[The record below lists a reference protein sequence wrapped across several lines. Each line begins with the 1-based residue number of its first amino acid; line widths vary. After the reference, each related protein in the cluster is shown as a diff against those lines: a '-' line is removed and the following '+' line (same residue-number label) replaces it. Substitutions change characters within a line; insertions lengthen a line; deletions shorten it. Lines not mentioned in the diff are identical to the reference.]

1 MRNTNEHPVALPAGP
16 PPVPSGPVATRPR
29 YGAASNGIDIP
40 APLAAVPVRT
50 CDGATIVLRRHGNP
64 DGPRLV
70 ISHGNGLSADAY
82 YPFWSLLEN
91 RFDLVLYDFR
101 NHGWNPVGDR
111 RAHQV
116 ETFVRDNAC
125 VAAAID
131 ESFGR
136 KPRIGV
142 FHSTSALTAILP
154 GAERH
159 GYSALV
165 LFDPPILHAGR
176 GRRDVVAGERL
187 SRRLARTAR
196 SRRERFGSW
205 EELARMY
212 REGPAFRLLRPGAA
226 DLLARTTLRRAVD
239 SAGYELCCPR
249 SCEAEIFAETLK
261 WSRRV
266 DLGRLGCPA
275 KVIGGDPAVPFS
287 FLPSVDIGEILSL
300 DYDFLPDTT
309 HFLQLEEPTECVF
322 EAVRFLER
330 RFLI

>member
-187 SRRLARTAR
+187 SPRLAGPR
-196 SRRERFGSW
+196 SRSEDSALGKTGENVPGVARVPSAALGATPCPHDSRERSSRPVRVVLPDWRG
-205 EELARMY
+205 
-212 REGPAFRLLRPGAA
+212 EGLRGTTKWPAG
-226 DLLARTTLRRAVD
+226 
-239 SAGYELCCPR
+239 GPR
-249 SCEAEIFAETLK
+249 S
-261 WSRRV
+261 V
-266 DLGRLGCPA
+266 GCPA
-275 KVIGGDPAVPFS
+275 KVIVELHRACVSAERGHRRDPLARLRLS
-287 FLPSVDIGEILSL
+287 ARHDALPAARGTDGVRVRSGPLSGAPVS
-300 DYDFLPDTT
+300 D
-309 HFLQLEEPTECVF
+309 
-322 EAVRFLER
+322 
-330 RFLI
+330 LISTKDKR